1 MERVA
6 ELVRERSGLVFPE
19 ARVPE
24 VEATVRRAMN
34 RRGIGAPQ
42 HLAELLARDA
52 SERDALVAELTIGET
67 YFQRDASQFDLLR
80 TLILPELL
88 ALADDGRPIRAWSAG
103 CASGE
108 EPYSIAMVLDELGA
122 LDRADIVGTDIARPR
137 LADAQR
143 AVYSRWSLRT
153 VPDDL
158 RERYFRGRGRYYEL
172 APRIRER
179 VDFRYLNLAEDKFP
193 SLSAG
198 IWGMDLILCRN
209 VLIYFDRE
217 TIERVARRLIETLSE
232 DGFLVMGA
240 SDPPI
245 GEMVECDVIVTHAG
259 LIYRRLSAAA
269 APGAAWRQW
278 TGLHQE
284 PVALQPVRRE
294 EPAPPLDA
302 AAGPWP
308 ELERAAGEE
317 LPDASGA
324 ASGMDAAGAD
334 APGMDAYGAPGVP
347 APGVDAPQV
356 DTADAPA
363 PGLEQ
368 AEDGVAATTQQIL
381 DAYARRDFDS
391 VRMLAAAAAGSGT
404 LGAAGWLSWLRA
416 LANQGCIEEAAD
428 VAERAVSDC
437 GPSAELLYLQA
448 VLQLQTGHAAAAAA
462 LARQA
467 LYLNRQLAVAHLTL
481 AEAQRRLG
489 NIDGARRSL
498 RSAAS
503 LLGALPADA
512 PVPGSDGERAGRLAQ
527 LARTKL
533 ELLVG
538 DPAVRQA

>member
-6 ELVRERSGLVFPE
+6 DLVRERSGLVFPE
-19 ARVPE
+19 ARVTE

-34 RRGIGAPQ
+34 RRGIAVPQ
-42 HLAELLARDA
+42 HLAELLGRDA
-52 SERDALVAELTIGET
+52 AERDALVAELTIGET
-67 YFQRDASQFDLLR
+67 YFQRDASQFELLR
-80 TLILPELL
+80 RRILPELL
-88 ALADDGRPIRAWSAG
+88 SVTGDARPIRAWSAG

-158 RERYFRGRGRYYEL
+158 RDRYFRERGRYYEL
-172 APRIRER
+172 APRIREK
-179 VDFRYLNLAEDKFP
+179 VDFRYLNLAEDRFP

-217 TIERVARRLIETLSE
+217 TVRRVARRLIETLSE

-245 GEMVECDVIVTHAG
+245 GEMVECDVVVTDAG

-278 TGLHQE
+278 AE
-284 PVALQPVRRE
+284 PRHDPAVLQPEQRE

-308 ELERAAGEE
+308 ALE
-317 LPDASGA
+317 S
-324 ASGMDAAGAD
+324 AAGAD
-334 APGMDAYGAPGVP
+334 TAAAADPDVAAGGASGAGAPAAGLP
-347 APGVDAPQV
+347 
-356 DTADAPA
+356 ADAAPA
-363 PGLEQ
+363 AGVEADGGTEPGREP
-368 AEDGVAATTQQIL
+368 AGDAVAATTQRIL
-381 DAYARRDFDS
+381 DAYARRDFDA
-391 VRMLAAAAAGSGT
+391 VRSLAVAAAGAGT
-404 LGAAGWLSWLRA
+404 LGAGGWLSWLRA
-416 LANQGCIEEAAD
+416 LANQGCIEEAAA

-448 VLQLQTGHAAAAAA
+448 VLQLQSGHAAAAAA
-462 LARQA
+462 LARRA

-489 NIDGARRSL
+489 NIDAARRSL

-503 LLGALPADA
+503 LLAALPADA
-512 PVPGSDGERAGRLAQ
+512 PVAGSDGERAGRLAQ

-533 ELLVG
+533 ELLVA
-538 DPAVRQA
+538 DPTVRQS